1 MNKKDIGIF
10 EANFLDGDSI
20 DDCGKATFS
29 VSGVMDVVDFFQNK
43 QKEEMAEKIKKMKHL
58 NPEKFD
64 YNSKMMST
72 GFNKAL
78 EDILK
83 ELNK

>member
-29 VSGVMDVVDFFQNK
+29 VSGVIDVVDFFQNK
-43 QKEEMAEKIKKMKHL
+43 QKE
-58 NPEKFD
+58 
-64 YNSKMMST
+64 
-72 GFNKAL
+72 
-78 EDILK
+78 DILEMIGDK
-83 ELNK
+83 LDELMINPGEEDQIALDILENFLEELNK